1 MWTTNTFLDKFKIL
15 RNSLPFCNRF
25 SMDDEK
31 RARLVHTGR
40 REMAESAKTAAN
52 NFKKTADI
60 LNSFRDAFGTVTQ
73 QT

>member
-25 SMDDEK
+25 SMDGKK
-31 RARLVHTGR
+31 RARMVHTGR
-40 REMAESAKTAAN
+40 RKMAESAKTTAN
-52 NFKKTADI
+52 SFKKTADI